1 LAWLSDALPFHW
13 LSPNA
18 KCLKSNFNVAIH
30 DNFAVTTA
38 VISNFS
44 GKVIFAVTQKL
55 YVSIVL
61 IGEAV
66 AALLATWLA
75 AFTCIRD
82 FMLEGDALLVILVV
96 KQPHLFSS

>member
-1 LAWLSDALPFHW
+1 MLSHLFGF
-13 LSPNA
+13 L
-18 KCLKSNFNVAIH
+18 
-30 DNFAVTTA
+30 
-38 VISNFS
+38 ISNSF
-44 GKVIFAVTQKL
+44 GEVIFAVTQKH

-75 AFTCIRD
+75 AFTGTKD

-96 KQPHLFSS
+96 KQPHLFSSWHFTSFISDIRLCFSCFHS